1 MQEAGGKSGVA
12 RQGEAGQ
19 SGGGSTCCRGNLDPS
34 LRMSDFPAK
43 LSRMNLPPLTPVDPA
58 QLLHA
63 RLRHRMTELRLDAE
77 GLRLRLGS
85 KDRAKARRHLD
96 AFCDTLG
103 ERPAPAFRGRLAA
116 ALEVSPTVIDRWLA
130 AAHAARYRAAWL
142 AAFKPHGVIR
152 TAQGGRPKSI
162 TIAALVGALR
172 HRRIDFP
179 PEMSPDDYLGHALE
193 TIRTRPELGFF
204 FPAESVVLHY
214 SPEHIMEH
222 DLTGRLIRQREEPA
236 YLGHL
241 YASLA

>member
-1 MQEAGGKSGVA
+1 MLPRDQ
-12 RQGEAGQ
+12 
-19 SGGGSTCCRGNLDPS
+19 LDLS
-34 LRMSDFPAK
+34 LQMSDVVAK
-43 LSRMNLPPLTPVDPA
+43 LSRMDLPPPATPDPK
-58 QLLHA
+58 QLMHERVRE
-63 RLRHRMTELRLDAE
+63 RLAELRLDADE
-77 GLRLRLGS
+77 LWLRLCR
-85 KDRAKARRHLD
+85 KDPGKARRHLN

-222 DLTGRLIRQREEPA
+222 DLTGRRIRQREEPA
-236 YLGHL
+236 YLGQL